1 MYITNEK
8 RTAAEKVLID
18 NGIDRDEAATVLQ
31 ALGYVLLDTELY
43 DERVHEEYIDVF
55 PQVDAEDLF
64 FMTVPCKEKDHEK
77 LYAAVAK
84 LLSKLD
90 TWYGDTDQD
99 TDEWAVEFALWS
111 RMLLL
116 PLSNEENSPTLGVM
130 LNPEKLDISDPE
142 QEDCLLGFI
151 AAVGGNERAATYKTL
166 RGRIQDIKKAWCEET
181 GDELFFLYRLNSDV
195 EDGTEAQ
202 DDSEAPQEA
211 PAAQMSTFEAE
222 TPVGTIIV
230 EKFGSDA
237 TPGIAIDFKRKG
249 DTVADP
255 VAIINYD
262 DCSVPG
268 ADHNKPE
275 MDMRICLW
283 QNNSESYTNSIRLS
297 HLSKPYTSED

>member
-181 GDELFFLYRLNSDV
+181 GDELFFLYRLNSDG

-211 PAAQMSTFEAE
+211 LRRRCLRSRPRHPLAPSSSRSSAVTPHPVSPSTSSAR
-222 TPVGTIIV
+222 
-230 EKFGSDA
+230 
-237 TPGIAIDFKRKG
+237 GI
-249 DTVADP
+249 P
-255 VAIINYD
+255 
-262 DCSVPG
+262 
-268 ADHNKPE
+268 
-275 MDMRICLW
+275 
-283 QNNSESYTNSIRLS
+283 
-297 HLSKPYTSED
+297 

>member
-181 GDELFFLYRLNSDV
+181 GDELFFLYRLNSDG

-237 TPGIAIDFKRKG
+237 TPGITIDFKRK
-249 DTVADP
+249 DDDVADP

-262 DCSVPG
+262 DCSAPG
-268 ADHNKPE
+268 AADKPE

-283 QNNSESYTNSIRLS
+283 RNNSESYTDSIRLS
-297 HLSKPYTSED
+297 HLSKPYPAED

>member
-43 DERVHEEYIDVF
+43 EEHVHEEYLDVF

-64 FMTVPCKEKDHEK
+64 FMTVPCKEKNPEK
-77 LYAAVAK
+77 LYTAVTK

-116 PLSNEENSPTLGVM
+116 PLANEENTPTLSVM
-130 LNPEKLDISDPE
+130 LNPEKLDISGPE
-142 QEDCLLGFI
+142 QEDCLLAFI
-151 AAVGGNERAATYKTL
+151 AAVGGNERATTYKTL
-166 RGRIQDIKKAWCEET
+166 RGRIQDIKKAWWEET
-181 GDELFFLYRLNSDV
+181 SDELFFLYRLDSDG

-202 DDSEAPQEA
+202 DASEASQEA
-211 PAAQMSTFEAE
+211 TAAQKATFEAE

-230 EKFGSDA
+230 EKFGGDA
-237 TPGIAIDFKRKG
+237 TPGITIDFKRKG

-268 ADHNKPE
+268 AADKPE

-283 QNNSESYTNSIRLS
+283 RNNSESYTDSIRLS
-297 HLSKPYTSED
+297 HLSKPYPAED

>member
-18 NGIDRDEAATVLQ
+18 NSIDRDEAATVLQ

-166 RGRIQDIKKAWCEET
+166 RGRIQDIKKAWWEET
-181 GDELFFLYRLNSDV
+181 GDELFFLYRLNSDG

-202 DDSEAPQEA
+202 DASEAPQEA
-211 PAAQMSTFEAE
+211 SAAQMSTFEAE

-237 TPGIAIDFKRKG
+237 TPGITIDFKRK
-249 DTVADP
+249 DDDVADP

-262 DCSVPG
+262 DCSAPG
-268 ADHNKPE
+268 AADKPE

-283 QNNSESYTNSIRLS
+283 RNNSESYTDSIRLS
-297 HLSKPYTSED
+297 HLSKPYPAED